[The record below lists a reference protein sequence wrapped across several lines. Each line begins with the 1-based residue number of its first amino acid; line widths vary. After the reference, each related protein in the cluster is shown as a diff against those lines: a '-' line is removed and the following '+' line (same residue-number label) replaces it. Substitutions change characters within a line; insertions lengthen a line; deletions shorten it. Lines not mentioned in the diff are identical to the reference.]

1 MKNYEKYLDMVMKQL
16 NGVKGGIEN
25 SKVYADIAQMLDD
38 WKAERDYECA
48 KRVFEGLALPTDI
61 IDEED
66 RKLYIIDAPGYK
78 KENIEVHVEEDILYV
93 NVVAES
99 VDDGYNYELNERTMV
114 DRSRYY
120 VLDEDMEEVKATYKD
135 GVLTIEM
142 KKKKP
147 KVTRVSID

>member
-1 MKNYEKYLDMVMKQL
+1 MH
-16 NGVKGGIEN
+16 
-25 SKVYADIAQMLDD
+25 
-38 WKAERDYECA
+38 
-48 KRVFEGLALPTDI
+48 
-61 IDEED
+61 
-66 RKLYIIDAPGYK
+66 PGYK